1 MEPAHSVGQELPSL
15 GFAPSLA
22 AIAAELD
29 PGAFVNTAD
38 GVPNSRASLGNPFS
52 FLSLQ
57 IPPSVLPL
65 GVPGM
70 DLPTTNGTLPAI
82 FHETGNCER
91 SSDTLPELCACI

>member
-1 MEPAHSVGQELPSL
+1 MSSPPS
-15 GFAPSLA
+15 
-22 AIAAELD
+22 AELD

-38 GVPNSRASLGNPFS
+38 GVPNSRASLGNPFA

-70 DLPTTNGTLPAI
+70 DLPTTNGTLPTI

-91 SSDTLPELCACI
+91 KQRHSSAARASDLPLG